1 RDAPG
6 GRGQMLEWRE
16 TAGTVKDEVVL
27 KRHVADGNVF
37 LRDER
42 QVAVRSS
49 DRQQSDET
57 GIDVGRSEPM
67 KMAVIPIQSLRH
79 VPWNVL
85 GVRVGHARRE
95 VQQHIVGSSPWTD
108 MRSVGVEID
117 RRGGHLLRVERN
129 GLTLWR
135 VLRNEVVLDGQAA
148 EPVLEMDDQPFAGK
162 YVQRGRRIEIVAG
175 AVPVGRRA
183 A

>member
-6 GRGQMLEWRE
+6 GRGQMLEWRK

-27 KRHVADGNVF
+27 KRHVPDGNVF

-42 QVAVRSS
+42 QIAVRSS

-67 KMAVIPIQSLRH
+67 KMTVIPIQSLRH
-79 VPWNVL
+79 VPWNVV
-85 GVRVGHARRE
+85 GVRVGHAWRDM
-95 VQQHIVGSSPWTD
+95 QQHIVGISPRTD
-108 MRSVGVEID
+108 MSSVGVEID
-117 RRGGHLLRVERN
+117 RRGGHLLRIDRN

-135 VLRNEVVLDGQAA
+135 VLRTEVVPDG
-148 EPVLEMDDQPFAGK
+148 
-162 YVQRGRRIEIVAG
+162 
-175 AVPVGRRA
+175 
-183 A
+183 

>member
-27 KRHVADGNVF
+27 KRHVPDGNVF

-67 KMAVIPIQSLRH
+67 KMTVIPIQSLRH
-79 VPWNVL
+79 VPWNVV
-85 GVRVGHARRE
+85 GVGVGHAWRD
-95 VQQHIVGSSPWTD
+95 VQKQIIGISPRTD
-108 MRSVGVEID
+108 MSSVGVE
-117 RRGGHLLRVERN
+117 VER
-129 GLTLWR
+129 
-135 VLRNEVVLDGQAA
+135 
-148 EPVLEMDDQPFAGK
+148 
-162 YVQRGRRIEIVAG
+162 
-175 AVPVGRRA
+175 
-183 A
+183 